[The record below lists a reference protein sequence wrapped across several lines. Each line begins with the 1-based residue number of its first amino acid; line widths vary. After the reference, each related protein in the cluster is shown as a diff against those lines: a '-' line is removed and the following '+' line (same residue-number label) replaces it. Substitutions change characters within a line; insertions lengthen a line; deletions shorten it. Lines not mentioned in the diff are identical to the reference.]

1 MSGTLFESN
10 IPGLKLLHRGKV
22 RDIYDLDDRTMLIVA
37 TDRISAFDVV
47 LPTPIQGKG
56 AVLTSISNFWFKKFE
71 RLIPNHLTNTSLDS
85 IIESAEVRQAMI
97 DRSVVV
103 RKIRALPI
111 EAIVRGY
118 LIGSGW
124 QDYQRDR
131 IVCGINL
138 PKGLQQADKLPT
150 PLFTPSTKATL
161 GDHDIN
167 VDYTYVEKLLGR
179 KYAEQVRHVSLAIYQ
194 KAASYAYERGIII
207 ADTKFEFGL
216 DDNEQLIL
224 IDEVLTPDSS
234 RFWPTG
240 TYAPNCSPP
249 SYDKQ
254 FVRDYLE
261 TLDWDKTAPGPALP
275 DEIVKQTMK
284 KYQQVQRLLM
294 N

>member
-56 AVLTSISNFWFKKFE
+56 AVLTSISNFWFQKFE

-131 IVCGINL
+131 
-138 PKGLQQADKLPT
+138 
-150 PLFTPSTKATL
+150 
-161 GDHDIN
+161 
-167 VDYTYVEKLLGR
+167 R
-179 KYAEQVRHVSLAIYQ
+179 
-194 KAASYAYERGIII
+194 
-207 ADTKFEFGL
+207 
-216 DDNEQLIL
+216 
-224 IDEVLTPDSS
+224 
-234 RFWPTG
+234 
-240 TYAPNCSPP
+240 
-249 SYDKQ
+249 
-254 FVRDYLE
+254 
-261 TLDWDKTAPGPALP
+261 
-275 DEIVKQTMK
+275 
-284 KYQQVQRLLM
+284 
-294 N
+294 